1 MQPAGPP
8 TERSARLAL
17 VAFALLGLLAIVAF
31 ASKSGIGHSSAAQP
45 TPGYV
50 SYAFTAFLIVFVLA
64 IPVAAYGFLLQARER
79 GFDNRKSFGARILQN
94 IIVFL
99 WVLGIVALVLYLKR
113 HHSHLFTHNKLRNA
127 GHVAQKHGANKPE
140 LKYEP
145 HFEWGVFWVALVA
158 LAGAAAVLYDQRR
171 RRLLRRR
178 RALPLQAASI
188 AEDLVAEM
196 TDAIDDLEAE
206 PDARR
211 AVIAAYARMEGVL
224 ARHGLRR
231 RPSETPLEY
240 LRRIL
245 LGLTARA
252 DAVTRLTN
260 LFEQAKFSLHE
271 IDATMKR
278 EAIGALKEIR
288 DDLQGAP
295 A

>member
-1 MQPAGPP
+1 MQPAEPYTG
-8 TERSARLAL
+8 RSARLAL

-31 ASKSGIGHSSAAQP
+31 ASKSGIGRSSQAQP

-64 IPVAAYGFLLQARER
+64 IPVATYAFFLQARER
-79 GFDNRKSFGARILQN
+79 GFERKSFAMRVIQN
-94 IIVFL
+94 VLTFL
-99 WVLGIVALVLYLKR
+99 FVLGIVAMVLYLKH
-113 HHSHLFTHNKLRNA
+113 HHSHLFSHNTLKNPGHLAHKA
-127 GHVAQKHGANKPE
+127 GSGKAS

-145 HFEWGVFWVALVA
+145 KFKWSVFWIAVIAL
-158 LAGAAAVLYDQRR
+158 LATAAVLIDQRR
-171 RRLLRRR
+171 RRIARRR
-178 RALPLQAASI
+178 KAVPLEAASV

-196 TDAIDDLEAE
+196 TDAIEDLEAE

-252 DAVTRLTN
+252 DAVTRLTT

>member
-1 MQPAGPP
+1 MQPAEPP
-8 TERSARLAL
+8 TGRSTRLAL
-17 VAFALLGLLAIVAF
+17 VAFSLLGLLAIVAY
-31 ASKSGIGHSSAAQP
+31 ASKSGIGHPTRATP

-50 SYAFTAFLIVFVLA
+50 NYAFTAFLILFVLA
-64 IPVAAYGFLLQARER
+64 IPVAAWGFLLQARER
-79 GFDNRKSFGARILQN
+79 NFQRKSFGARVIQN
-94 IIVFL
+94 VITFL
-99 WVLGIVALVLYLKR
+99 FVLAIVAMVLYLRR
-113 HHSHLFTHNKLRNA
+113 HHSHLFEKATLHNPGKL
-127 GHVAQKHGANKPE
+127 ANKHHPGSAS

-145 HFEWGVFWVALVA
+145 RFEWTVFWIAV
-158 LAGAAAVLYDQRR
+158 GAFIVAAVVLFDQRR

-178 RALPLQAASI
+178 RAVPLEETTV
-188 AEDLVAEM
+188 AEALAAEM

-240 LRRIL
+240 LRRVL
-245 LGLTARA
+245 LELTARA
-252 DAVTRLTN
+252 DAVARLTT
-260 LFEQAKFSLHE
+260 LFEQAKFSRHD

-278 EAIGALKEIR
+278 DAIGALREIR
-288 DDLQGAP
+288 DDLRGAT

>member
-1 MQPAGPP
+1 MQPAEPP
-8 TERSARLAL
+8 TGRSTRLAV
-17 VAFALLGLLAIVAF
+17 VAFALLGLLAIVAY
-31 ASKSGIGHSSAAQP
+31 ASKSGIGHSTRAAP

-50 SYAFTAFLIVFVLA
+50 NYAFTAFLIVFVLA
-64 IPVAAYGFLLQARER
+64 IPVAVYAFLLQARER
-79 GFDNRKSFGARILQN
+79 GFDNRKSFGARVLQN

-113 HHSHLFTHNKLRNA
+113 HHSHLFEKGTLLNPGKAAH
-127 GHVAQKHGANKPE
+127 KHHSGST

-145 HFEWGVFWVALVA
+145 RFEWTVFWIAVAAFIV
-158 LAGAAAVLYDQRR
+158 AAVVGYDQRR

-178 RALPLQAASI
+178 RAVALDNATV
-188 AEDLVAEM
+188 AEELAAEM

-245 LGLTARA
+245 LDLTARS
-252 DAVTRLTN
+252 DAVARLTN
-260 LFEQAKFSLHE
+260 LFEQAKFSRHE

-278 EAIGALKEIR
+278 DAIGALREIR
-288 DDLQGAP
+288 DDLQGVMA
-295 A
+295 

>member
-1 MQPAGPP
+1 MQPAEPSTG
-8 TERSARLAL
+8 RSARLAL

-31 ASKSGIGHSSAAQP
+31 ASKSGIGHSSRAQP

-64 IPVAAYGFLLQARER
+64 IPVAAYAFLLQARER
-79 GFDNRKSFGARILQN
+79 NFERKSFGRRVLQN

-99 WVLGIVALVLYLKR
+99 WVLGIVALVLYLKH
-113 HHSHLFTHNKLRNA
+113 HHSHLFSQPSLKNP
-127 GHVAQKHGANKPE
+127 GHLAHKATNGKSD

-145 HFEWGVFWVALVA
+145 KFEWSVLVVAVIA
-158 LAGAAAVLYDQRR
+158 LLATAAVLFDQRR
-171 RRLLRRR
+171 RRLARRR
-178 RALPLQAASI
+178 RAVPLEATV

-211 AVIAAYARMEGVL
+211 AVIAAYARMEGVF

-252 DAVTRLTN
+252 DAVTRLTD

-271 IDATMKR
+271 IDASMKR
-278 EAIGALKEIR
+278 DAIGALKEIR
-288 DDLQGAP
+288 DDLQAAP

>member
-1 MQPAGPP
+1 MQPADSS
-8 TERSARLAL
+8 TARSIRLAL

-31 ASKSGIGHSSAAQP
+31 ASKSGIGRSSHAEP

-64 IPVAAYGFLLQARER
+64 IPLAAYTFLLQARER
-79 GFDNRKSFGARILQN
+79 NFERKSFGARVIQN
-94 IIVFL
+94 TLTFL
-99 WVLGIVALVLYLKR
+99 VVLAIVAMVLYLR
-113 HHSHLFTHNKLRNA
+113 HRHSHLFTQGSLKRPGQVVHKA
-127 GHVAQKHGANKPE
+127 GSKAD
-140 LKYEP
+140 LKYAP
-145 HFEWGVFWVALVA
+145 KFEWSVFWIAAVAL
-158 LAGAAAVLYDQRR
+158 LATAAVLVDQRR
-171 RRLLRRR
+171 RRKRRK
-178 RALPLQAASI
+178 AVPLQAPSV

-196 TDAIDDLEAE
+196 TDAIEDLEAE

-211 AVIAAYARMEGVL
+211 AVIAAYARMEGVF
-224 ARHGLRR
+224 ARHGLSRR
-231 RPSETPLEY
+231 ASETPLEY

-252 DAVTRLTN
+252 DAVTRLTD

-278 EAIGALKEIR
+278 DAIGALKEIR
-288 DDLQGAP
+288 DDVRGAT